1 MKFQKIM
8 NWKKFRIDSNATILE
23 ATKKLNNLE
32 IKTLLVCNEKNI
44 LLGTITDGDLR
55 RSIINGFHFQSKV
68 LLILNKNPIIINSP
82 SEIFLNRRN
91 ILNHSIQVL
100 PLVNH
105 SKIVKS
111 IFFVKNFVED
121 TNVVTINNPVLIM
134 AGGKGK
140 RLGYLTKK
148 TPKPLLK
155 FNNSS
160 ALEKIIDNFL
170 EQKFVNISVSIHH
183 MAKKVKKKLSIY
195 EKNFPINCIEEI
207 KPLGTIG
214 SLAFIDKQINSLFL
228 PIVVI
233 NSDIITNI
241 DFIKIL
247 NFHKLQKADVTIVG
261 VEHEVKNPYG
271 VLDINNKNILKNIHE
286 KQSVRSTINAGV
298 YIFEANL
305 VKFIKK
311 NSFLNM
317 DSLLKKFIRTKKK
330 LIVYKLKNYWYEIG
344 SKEEYRNF
352 KSIIKSY

>member
-1 MKFQKIM
+1 MKFQKIK
-8 NWKKFRIDSNATILE
+8 NWKKFRIDSNSTIFT

-32 IKTLLVCNEKNI
+32 IKTLLVCNKKNI
-44 LLGTITDGDLR
+44 LIGTITDGDIR

-68 LLILNKNPIIINSP
+68 FLILNQNPITVNSS
-82 SEIFLNRRN
+82 SEIFLNRKN

-100 PLVNH
+100 PIVNPSKLV
-105 SKIVKS
+105 KG
-111 IFFVKNFVED
+111 IFFVKNFDENINEVS
-121 TNVVTINNPVLIM
+121 INNPVLIM

-140 RLGYLTKK
+140 RLGHITKI

-170 EQKFVNISVSIHH
+170 EQKFVNISVSICH
-183 MAKKVKKKLSIY
+183 MAKKIKKKLSIY
-195 EKNFPINCIEEI
+195 EKKNSINFIEEV

-214 SLAFIDKQINSLFL
+214 SLAFIDKHINSLSL

-233 NSDIITNI
+233 NSDIICNI

-247 NFHKLQKADVTIVG
+247 NFHKLQKADLTIVG
-261 VEHEVKNPYG
+261 VDNEIKNPYG
-271 VLDINNKNILKNIHE
+271 VLDINAKNILKNIHE
-286 KQSVRSTINAGV
+286 KQSIRSIINAGI
-298 YIFEANL
+298 YIFDAKL

-311 NSFLNM
+311 NSFMNM
-317 DSLLKKFIRTKKK
+317 DSLLKKFIFLKKK
-330 LIVYKLKNYWYEIG
+330 ITVYKLKNYWYEIG

-352 KSIIKSY
+352 KSIIENY